1 MFPYLRRQ
9 ISVFF
14 GLLPMKFSGWLL
26 IMLLPCHLLV
36 LLDLRAA
43 FDTIHHD
50 KLIGRIESDLGIT
63 DNVLA
68 WFKSFLY
75 DRFQR
80 VSVNGSLT
88 DQFPFKTRCFSRA
101 LFGPLAFRYL
111 LAQTVSDRWMPPPKS
126 SLLRGRQLHVSFSPN
141 RKYLSREST
150 EMLVH
155 AFITSRVDYCNSLL
169 YGLPNYQLNK
179 LQRVLNSAQQG

>member
-1 MFPYLRRQ
+1 M
-9 ISVFF
+9 
-14 GLLPMKFSGWLL
+14 
-26 IMLLPCHLLV
+26 LV

-88 DQFPFKTRCFSRA
+88 DQFPLKQGVSQGPC
-101 LFGPLAFRYL
+101 LGPLLFAIYSRKLFQIVECHL
-111 LAQTVSDRWMPPPKS
+111 PKVHCYADDS
-126 SLLRGRQLHVSFSPN
+126 CMYHSAPIASICLENQL
-141 RKYLSREST
+141 KCLS
-150 EMLVH
+150 MH
-155 AFITSRVDYCNSLL
+155 FIKSRVDYCNSLL

>member
-88 DQFPFKTRCFSRA
+88 DQFPLKQGVSQGPC
-101 LFGPLAFRYL
+101 LGPLLFAIYSRKLFQIVECHLPKVHCYADDSCMYHSAPIASICLENQLKCLSMHL
-111 LAQTVSDRWMPPPKS
+111 LNLVLIIATVFCMGCPTT
-126 SLLRGRQLHVSFSPN
+126 SLTN
-141 RKYLSREST
+141 CRE
-150 EMLVH
+150 
-155 AFITSRVDYCNSLL
+155 F
-169 YGLPNYQLNK
+169 
-179 LQRVLNSAQQG
+179 